1 MQPQYRDVAAP
12 PSDAPS
18 GRATL
23 ALVLGVLSWVCLL
36 GFVAGV
42 PAAILGKLEM
52 NAIDEGRSPESGR
65 TRATVGMVGG
75 LVATVAS
82 CLGCGVYITVI
93 AMALAK
99 D

>member
-1 MQPQYRDVAAP
+1 MQSPYRAAEP
-12 PSDAPS
+12 RLPDAPS

-23 ALVLGVLSWVCLL
+23 ALVLGIVAWVCLL

-52 NAIDEGRSPESGR
+52 NAIDEGRAPESGR
-65 TRATVGMVGG
+65 TRATVGMVSGM
-75 LVATVAS
+75 VATVAS

-93 AMALAK
+93 ALALGK
-99 D
+99 S

>member
-1 MQPQYRDVAAP
+1 MQPPYRDARSP
-12 PSDAPS
+12 RPDAPS

-23 ALVLGVLSWVCLL
+23 ALVLGILSWVCLL

-52 NAIDEGRSPESGR
+52 SAIDEGRAPEAGR
-65 TRATVGMVGG
+65 TRATIGMVSG
-75 LVATVAS
+75 LVATVGS

-93 AMALAK
+93 ALSLGKA
-99 D
+99 